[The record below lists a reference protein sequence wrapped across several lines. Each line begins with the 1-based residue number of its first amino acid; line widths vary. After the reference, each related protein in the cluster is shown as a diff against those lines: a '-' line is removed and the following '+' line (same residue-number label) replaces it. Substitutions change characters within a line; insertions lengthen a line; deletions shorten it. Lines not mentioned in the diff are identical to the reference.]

1 MSEEIE
7 HDDAE
12 EGDIGIMPC
21 FDDTM
26 CERRVF
32 LDEIHEVAQWEKVV
46 RQLHSRENTD
56 VFITGSND

>member
-12 EGDIGIMPC
+12 EGDIRIMPC

-32 LDEIHEVAQWEKVV
+32 LDEIVADDVV
-46 RQLHSRENTD
+46 IL
-56 VFITGSND
+56 I